1 MSLLSPPIVHV
12 VPHRYRRGRYGR
24 GWYGVYGQNSE
35 QTLNEEA
42 MYEEDSGD
50 ELQLETNYEQDSPS
64 HTESQLSE
72 EYLKARDAHPLAQR
86 HSNFQKVLCNS
97 CGGFTLLRDGEIEE
111 QQHKDFCKEG
121 KKVELQ
127 AIECKKKKTEIVPKY
142 KKEKIIPTPAPEEE
156 EEESSSSS
164 SSSSSSESEEEGEKE
179 KVRVVEIYLDDD
191 KKIAEKLAASYQ
203 NNTPFRGWFN
213 KTIDA
218 ADGSGKMDV
227 KVTLSTSTKNK
238 NGVAGLQFSLTPLE
252 NGKPISESTISAT
265 LWHLNLAS
273 KKPEKRIAFQKEQT
287 KVFKDSKVQHEVL
300 LATTMHVDK
309 ALSNLL
315 TK

>member
-1 MSLLSPPIVHV
+1 MAYLSPPVVHV
-12 VPHRYRRGRYGR
+12 VPHHHRRGRYGR

-35 QTLNEEA
+35 QTGSEET
-42 MYEEDSGD
+42 MYDEDSGD
-50 ELQLETNYEQDSPS
+50 ELQLETDYEQVSPS
-64 HTESQLSE
+64 LAESQMSQ
-72 EYLKARDAHPLAQR
+72 EYLKARDAHPLAQK
-86 HSNFQKVLCNS
+86 HSDFEKVLCNA

-111 QQHKDFCKEG
+111 QQHKEFCKEG
-121 KKVELQ
+121 KKVQVQ
-127 AIECKKKKTEIVPKY
+127 AIDCKKKKTEIVPKY
-142 KKEKIIPTPAPEEE
+142 KKEKPAPTPAPEEE

-164 SSSSSSESEEEGEKE
+164 SSSSSESEEETEKE
-179 KVRVVEIYLDDD
+179 QVRVVEIYLDDD
-191 KKIAEKLAASYQ
+191 KKIAENLAASYK
-203 NNTPFRGWFN
+203 NNAPFRGWFT

-252 NGKPISESTISAT
+252 NGKPVSGSTISAT

-287 KVFKDSKVQHEVL
+287 KVFKDSNVQHEVL
-300 LATTMHVDK
+300 LATTMHVDT
-309 ALSNLL
+309 ALVNLL
-315 TK
+315 KK